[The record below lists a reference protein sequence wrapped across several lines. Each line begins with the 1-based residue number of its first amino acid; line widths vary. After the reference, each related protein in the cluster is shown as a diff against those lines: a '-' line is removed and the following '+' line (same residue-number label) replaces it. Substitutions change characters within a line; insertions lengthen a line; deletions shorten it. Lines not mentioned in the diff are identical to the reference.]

1 MFLSRTCVGVAMRF
15 EWRVAC
21 VACDNY
27 VCGGGGGYVCV
38 FVRACMR
45 VYGGG
50 GGVSVCARAR
60 EQMR

>member
-1 MFLSRTCVGVAMRF
+1 MRF